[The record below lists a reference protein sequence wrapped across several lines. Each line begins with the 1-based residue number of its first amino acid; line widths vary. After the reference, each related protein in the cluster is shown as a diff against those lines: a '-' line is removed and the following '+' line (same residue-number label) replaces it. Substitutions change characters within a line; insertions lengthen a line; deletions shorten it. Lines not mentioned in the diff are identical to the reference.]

1 MQYSVAI
8 TLISINLF
16 FGGKMNDLVTM
27 SLIGIAVLA
36 VLGLGV
42 RVVMNL
48 KAGNN
53 VKNKIKNVSIG
64 GDFVGR
70 DKK

>member
-1 MQYSVAI
+1 
-8 TLISINLF
+8 
-16 FGGKMNDLVTM
+16 MNDLIVM
-27 SLIGIAVLA
+27 GLIGVAVLA

-42 RVVMNL
+42 RVVVNL
-48 KAGNN
+48 KAGKNVNN
-53 VKNKIKNVSIG
+53 DVKNVSIG

>member
-8 TLISINLF
+8 TLIFINLF

-27 SLIGIAVLA
+27 GLIGIAVLA

-53 VKNKIKNVSIG
+53 VKNKMKNVSIG